1 MKIASWNVNS
11 LKVRL
16 PQVLDWINLN
26 QPDVLCLQET
36 KQNNDNFPHDVFEKR
51 GLFSYH
57 NGQNTYNGVA
67 IISNKELIDVQFD
80 IPNFYDEQKRLISGI
95 YPNDEDPKFRVISA
109 YIPNG
114 QSLNSDKFEYK
125 MNWLKSFIS
134 FLQKKL
140 MELKILLLE
149 ILILHQQQL
158 DCYDSKSWDG
168 KILVSPQEREYFD
181 KLLNLGFIDTFRE
194 MNPNANEFSW
204 WDYRIPFKRNLG
216 MRIDHILLS
225 KTLLTFLKKAYIDK
239 ATRTLERPS
248 DHVPVVTELSLN
260 P

>member
-36 KQNNDNFPHDVFEKR
+36 KQNNDKFPHDVFDQK

-67 IISNKELIDVQFD
+67 LISNKELINVQLD
-80 IPNFYDEQKRLISGI
+80 IPNFNDEQKRFISGI
-95 YPNDEDPKFRVISA
+95 YTNSDGYKYRLISA

-114 QSLNSDKFEYK
+114 QTLNSEKFEYK
-125 MNWLKSFIS
+125 INWLKKFLH
-134 FLQKKL
+134 FLQKKNNGI
-140 MELKILLLE
+140 ENIITGDFNIAPTK
-149 ILILHQQQL
+149 L
-158 DCYDSKSWDG
+158 DCYESKSWDD
-168 KILVSPQEREYFD
+168 KILVSPQERAYFN
-181 KLLNLGFIDTFRE
+181 KLLDLGFIDTFRE
-194 MNPNANEFSW
+194 IHPNSNEFSW

-216 MRIDHILLS
+216 MRIDHILIS
-225 KTLLTFLKKAYIDK
+225 KKLLPFLKKAYIDK
-239 ATRTLERPS
+239 TTRSLERPS
-248 DHVPVVTELSLN
+248 DHVPVVTELNFN

>member
-1 MKIASWNVNS
+1 VKIASWNVNS

-36 KQNNDNFPHDVFEKR
+36 KQNNDNFPHDVFDQK

-67 IISNKELIDVQFD
+67 LISNKELTNVQLD
-80 IPNFYDEQKRLISGI
+80 IPNFNDEQKRFISGI
-95 YPNDEDPKFRVISA
+95 YTNSDGCKYRLISA

-114 QSLNSDKFEYK
+114 QTLNSEKFEYK
-125 MNWLKSFIS
+125 INWLKKFLH
-134 FLQKKL
+134 FLQKKDDDI
-140 MELKILLLE
+140 ENIITGDFNIAPTK
-149 ILILHQQQL
+149 L
-158 DCYDSKSWDG
+158 DCYESKSWDD
-168 KILVSPQEREYFD
+168 KILVSPQERAYFN
-181 KLLNLGFIDTFRE
+181 KLLDLGFIDTFRE
-194 MNPNANEFSW
+194 IHPNSNEFSW

-216 MRIDHILLS
+216 MRIDHILIS
-225 KTLLTFLKKAYIDK
+225 KKLLPFLKKAYIDK
-239 ATRTLERPS
+239 TTRSLERPS
-248 DHVPVVTELSLN
+248 DHVPVVTELNFN

>member
-125 MNWLKSFIS
+125 MNWIKSFIS
-134 FLQKKL
+134 FLQT
-140 MELKILLLE
+140 KIDGIE
-149 ILILHQQQL
+149 NIITGDFNIAPTKL
-158 DCYDSKSWDG
+158 DCYDSNSWDG

-194 MNPNANEFSW
+194 INPNANEFTW

-225 KTLLTFLKKAYIDK
+225 KNLLNFLKKAYIDK
-239 ATRTLERPS
+239 TTRTLERPS

>member
-36 KQNNDNFPHDVFEKR
+36 KQNNDNFPHDVFEQQ
-51 GLFSYH
+51 GLFSSH

-67 IISNKELIDVQFD
+67 IISNKELINVQFD
-80 IPNFYDEQKRLISGI
+80 IPNFYDDQKRLISGI
-95 YPNDEDPKFRVISA
+95 YPNDEGPMLRIISA

-125 MNWLKSFIS
+125 KKWLKSFIN
-134 FLQKKL
+134 FLQKKIDGIDNIITGDFNIAPS
-140 MELKILLLE
+140 K
-149 ILILHQQQL
+149 L

-181 KLLNLGFIDTFRE
+181 KLLKLGFIDTFRE

-225 KTLLTFLKKAYIDK
+225 KTLLPFLKKAYIDK

>member
-26 QPDVLCLQET
+26 KVDVLCLQET
-36 KQNNDNFPHDVFEKR
+36 KQNNDSFPHNVFEKN

-67 IISNKELIDVQFD
+67 IISNKELIDIKFD
-80 IPNFYDEQKRLISGI
+80 IPNFHDEQKRLISGI
-95 YPNDEDPKFRVISA
+95 YMNGNNRYRIFSA

-114 QSLNSDKFEYK
+114 QNLNSEKFEYK
-125 MNWLKSFIS
+125 VNWLDS
-134 FLQKKL
+134 FLSYIKKK
-140 MELKILLLE
+140 EKNVENI
-149 ILILHQQQL
+149 ITGDFNIAPTRL
-158 DCYDSKSWDG
+158 DCYESKTWG
-168 KILVSPQEREYFD
+168 KKILTSPLEREYFNKFL
-181 KLLNLGFIDTFRE
+181 KLGYIDTYRNF
-194 MNPNANEFSW
+194 NPNNIEFSW

-225 KTLLTFLKKAYIDK
+225 KNLLPLLKKTYIDK
-239 ATRTLERPS
+239 STRSLERPS
-248 DHVPVVTELSLN
+248 DHVPVVSELDLN
-260 P
+260 S

>member
-26 QPDVLCLQET
+26 KPDVLCLHET
-36 KQNNDNFPHDVFEKR
+36 KQNNDNFPRDAFEQK

-67 IISNKELIDVQFD
+67 IISNKKLIDVQLD
-80 IPNFYDEQKRLISGI
+80 IPNFNDEQKRLISGI
-95 YPNDEDPKFRVISA
+95 YRINKGTKYRVTSA

-114 QSLNSDKFEYK
+114 QSLKSEKFEYK
-125 MNWLKSFIS
+125 INWLKSFVN
-134 FLQKKL
+134 FLKKNDDS
-140 MELKILLLE
+140 ENIITGDFNIAPTK
-149 ILILHQQQL
+149 L

-168 KILVSPQEREYFD
+168 KILVSPQEREYFN
-181 KLLNLGFIDTFRE
+181 KLINLGFIDTFRE
-194 MNPNANEFSW
+194 INPNKIEFSW

-225 KTLLTFLKKAYIDK
+225 KKLLPFLKKAYIDK
-239 ATRTLERPS
+239 TTRTLERPS
-248 DHVPVVTELSLN
+248 DHVPVVTELNFN

>member
-26 QPDVLCLQET
+26 KPDLLCLQET
-36 KQNNDNFPHDVFEKR
+36 KQNNINFPHDVFNRK

-67 IISNKELIDVQFD
+67 IISNKELIDVQLD
-80 IPNFYDEQKRLISGI
+80 IPNFDDEQKRLISGI
-95 YPNDEDPKFRVISA
+95 YASDKGPKCRVISA

-114 QSLNSDKFEYK
+114 QSLNSEKFNYK
-125 MNWLKSFIS
+125 IRWLKSFLN
-134 FLQKKL
+134 FLQKKND
-140 MELKILLLE
+140 EAENI
-149 ILILHQQQL
+149 ITGDFNIAPTNF
-158 DCYDSKSWDG
+158 DCYESKSWDR
-168 KILVSPQEREYFD
+168 KILVSPQEREYFN
-181 KLLNLGFIDTFRE
+181 KLLNLGLVDTFRE
-194 MNPNANEFSW
+194 MNPDMIEFSW

-225 KTLLTFLKKAYIDK
+225 EKLLPFLKKSYIDK
-239 ATRTLERPS
+239 TTRSLQRPS
-248 DHVPVVTELSLN
+248 DHVPVVTELNLN
-260 P
+260 S

>member
-36 KQNNDNFPHDVFEKR
+36 KQNNDNFPHDIFNQK
-51 GLFSYH
+51 GFFSYH

-67 IISNKELIDVQFD
+67 LISNKELINVQLD
-80 IPNFYDEQKRLISGI
+80 IPNFNDEQKRFISGI
-95 YPNDEDPKFRVISA
+95 YTNSDGFKYRLISA

-114 QSLNSDKFEYK
+114 QALNSEKFEYK
-125 MNWLKSFIS
+125 INWLKKFLH
-134 FLQKKL
+134 FLQKKNDDI
-140 MELKILLLE
+140 ENIITGDFNIAPTK
-149 ILILHQQQL
+149 L
-158 DCYDSKSWDG
+158 DCYESKSWDD
-168 KILVSPQEREYFD
+168 KILVSPQERAYFNKILD
-181 KLLNLGFIDTFRE
+181 LGFIDTFRE
-194 MNPNANEFSW
+194 MHPNANEFSW

-225 KTLLTFLKKAYIDK
+225 KQLLPFLKKSYIDK
-239 ATRTLERPS
+239 TTRTLERPS
-248 DHVPVVTELSLN
+248 DHVPVVTELNFN

>member
-16 PQVLDWINLN
+16 PQVLDWINSN

-36 KQNNDNFPHDVFEKR
+36 KQNNDNFPHDVFDQE

-67 IISNKELIDVQFD
+67 LISNKELTNVQLD
-80 IPNFYDEQKRLISGI
+80 IPNFNDEQKRFISGI
-95 YPNDEDPKFRVISA
+95 YTNSDGCKYRLISA

-114 QSLNSDKFEYK
+114 QTLNSEKFEYK
-125 MNWLKSFIS
+125 INWLKKFLN
-134 FLQKKL
+134 FLQKKNNGI
-140 MELKILLLE
+140 ENIITGDFNIAPTK
-149 ILILHQQQL
+149 L
-158 DCYDSKSWDG
+158 DCYESKSWDD
-168 KILVSPQEREYFD
+168 KILVSPQERAYFN
-181 KLLNLGFIDTFRE
+181 KLLDLGFIDTFRE
-194 MNPNANEFSW
+194 IHPNSNEFSW

-216 MRIDHILLS
+216 MRIDHILIS
-225 KTLLTFLKKAYIDK
+225 KKLLPFLKKAYIDK
-239 ATRTLERPS
+239 TTRSLERPS
-248 DHVPVVTELSLN
+248 DHVPVVTELNFN

>member
-16 PQVLDWINLN
+16 SQVLDWINLN

-36 KQNNDNFPHDVFEKR
+36 KQNNDNFPHDVFEQE

-95 YPNDEDPKFRVISA
+95 YPIDEDLKFRVISA
-109 YIPNG
+109 YVPNG

-134 FLQKKL
+134 SLQKNIDGVESIITGDFNIAPAKL
-140 MELKILLLE
+140 
-149 ILILHQQQL
+149 
-158 DCYDSKSWDG
+158 DYYDSKSWDG

-194 MNPNANEFSW
+194 INPNANEFSW

-225 KTLLTFLKKAYIDK
+225 KDLLIYLKKAYIDK
-239 ATRTLERPS
+239 TTRILERPS

>member
-36 KQNNDNFPHDVFEKR
+36 KQNNDNFPHDVFDQK

-67 IISNKELIDVQFD
+67 LISNKKLISVQLD
-80 IPNFYDEQKRLISGI
+80 IPNFNDEQKRFISGI
-95 YPNDEDPKFRVISA
+95 YTNSDGFKYRLISA

-114 QSLNSDKFEYK
+114 QTLNSEKFEYK
-125 MNWLKSFIS
+125 INWLKKFLH
-134 FLQKKL
+134 FLQKKNNGI
-140 MELKILLLE
+140 ENIITGDFNIAPTK
-149 ILILHQQQL
+149 L
-158 DCYDSKSWDG
+158 DCYESKSWDD
-168 KILVSPQEREYFD
+168 KILVSPQERAYFN
-181 KLLNLGFIDTFRE
+181 KLLDLGFIDTFRE
-194 MNPNANEFSW
+194 MHPNANEFSW

-216 MRIDHILLS
+216 MRIDHILIS
-225 KTLLTFLKKAYIDK
+225 KKLLPFLKKAYIDK
-239 ATRTLERPS
+239 TTRSLERPS
-248 DHVPVVTELSLN
+248 DHVPVVTELNFN

>member
-36 KQNNDNFPHDVFEKR
+36 KQNNDNFPHDIFNHN

-67 IISNKELIDVQFD
+67 IISNKELINIQLD
-80 IPNFYDEQKRLISGI
+80 IPNFNDEQKRFISGI
-95 YPNDEDPKFRVISA
+95 YTNDDGTKQRVIST

-114 QSLNSDKFEYK
+114 QSLNSEKFEYK
-125 MNWLKSFIS
+125 INWLKY
-134 FLQKKL
+134 FLNFLKKNDDDI
-140 MELKILLLE
+140 ENI
-149 ILILHQQQL
+149 ITGDFNIAPTNL
-158 DCYDSKSWDG
+158 DCYESKSWDG
-168 KILVSPQEREYFD
+168 KILVSPQERAYFN

-194 MNPNANEFSW
+194 MNPNVKEFSW

-225 KTLLTFLKKAYIDK
+225 KKLLPFLKKAYIDK
-239 ATRTLERPS
+239 MTRTLERPS
-248 DHVPVVTELSLN
+248 DHVPVVTELNFN

>member
-1 MKIASWNVNS
+1 VKIASWNVNS

-36 KQNNDNFPHDVFEKR
+36 KQNNDNFPHDVFDQK

-67 IISNKELIDVQFD
+67 LISNKELINVQLD
-80 IPNFYDEQKRLISGI
+80 IPNFNDEQKRFISGI
-95 YPNDEDPKFRVISA
+95 YTNSDGYKYRLISA

-114 QSLNSDKFEYK
+114 QTLNSEKFEYK
-125 MNWLKSFIS
+125 INWLKKFLH
-134 FLQKKL
+134 FLQKKNNGI
-140 MELKILLLE
+140 ENIITGDFNIAPTK
-149 ILILHQQQL
+149 L
-158 DCYDSKSWDG
+158 DCYESKSWDD
-168 KILVSPQEREYFD
+168 KILVSPQERAYFN
-181 KLLNLGFIDTFRE
+181 KLLDLGFIDTFRE
-194 MNPNANEFSW
+194 IHPNSNEFSW

-216 MRIDHILLS
+216 MRIDHILIS
-225 KTLLTFLKKAYIDK
+225 KKLLPFLKKAYIDK
-239 ATRTLERPS
+239 TTRSLERPS
-248 DHVPVVTELSLN
+248 DHVPVVTELNFN